1 LAKQREE
8 ERINGKRP
16 ARPTG
21 GTTETTASTTD
32 ATSKQPTR
40 VKEKE
45 KGKHEEAR
53 EQ

>member
-8 ERINGKRP
+8 ERINGKRTA
-16 ARPTG
+16 ARTKD
-21 GTTETTASTTD
+21 T
-32 ATSKQPTR
+32 TSKQPTR

>member
-8 ERINGKRP
+8 ERINGKRT
-16 ARPTG
+16 TG
-21 GTTETTASTTD
+21 GTTETTGGTKDT
-32 ATSKQPTR
+32 TSKQPTR